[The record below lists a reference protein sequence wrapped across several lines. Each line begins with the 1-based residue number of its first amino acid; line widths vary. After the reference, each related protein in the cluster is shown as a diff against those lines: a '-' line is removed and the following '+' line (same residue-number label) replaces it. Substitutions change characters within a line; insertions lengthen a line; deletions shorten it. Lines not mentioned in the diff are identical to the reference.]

1 MKAFTHA
8 RVRTRYGVDGEDLV
22 ILITG
27 ASGNVGAELVKI
39 LIARGVPFR
48 AMVRSPEAAQRVEAL
63 AGVEI
68 VARDFNDTATTR
80 EPLAES
86 TGGSS

>member
-1 MKAFTHA
+1 M
-8 RVRTRYGVDGEDLV
+8 
-22 ILITG
+22 
-27 ASGNVGAELVKI
+27 
-39 LIARGVPFR
+39 
-48 AMVRSPEAAQRVEAL
+48 EAL

-68 VARDFNDTATTR
+68 VAGDFNDTATTR